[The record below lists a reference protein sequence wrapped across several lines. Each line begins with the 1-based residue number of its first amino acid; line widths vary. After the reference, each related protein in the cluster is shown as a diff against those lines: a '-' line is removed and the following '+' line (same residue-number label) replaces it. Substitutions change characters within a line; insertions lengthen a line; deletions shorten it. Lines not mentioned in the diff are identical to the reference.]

1 MSRERKMIGLVYLD
15 NAATTRV
22 SPEVVSGMIPYFE
35 EVYGNAGSIHCMGR
49 SARKAIDI
57 AREQVSRPIGAKPE
71 NIIFTSCGS
80 EANNLALF
88 GVAEQ
93 LSKTGNTHIIISN
106 IEHDSVL
113 GCVHDLQYKYGF
125 DVSIARADK
134 NGIVSASEIKSL
146 MREYTGL
153 VSVMAVNNE
162 LGTMNPIREIGELCR
177 SREVMFHT
185 DCVQAYCNIPIDVE
199 KDCIDFLSVSG
210 HKFHAPKGVGFLYAR
225 NKEFINP
232 ILVGG
237 GQEYGLRAGTENTPY
252 IVGLGKAAELA
263 SDKVRNRNTYSELI
277 RAFVSEIGNRID
289 GVHINGTPY
298 SGSKI
303 VNIRFDGV
311 DSETLLLFL
320 DSQGVCV
327 SAGSA
332 CAAHSAKPSHV
343 LKAIG
348 LTDMEARSSIRIS
361 ISDETTKDELNF
373 AAKEI
378 CESVNILRGK

>member
-1 MSRERKMIGLVYLD
+1 MIGLVYLD

-348 LTDMEARSSIRIS
+348 LTDMEARSSIRI
-361 ISDETTKDELNF
+361 
-373 AAKEI
+373 
-378 CESVNILRGK
+378 

>member
-1 MSRERKMIGLVYLD
+1 MIVLVYLD
-15 NAATTRV
+15 NAATTKV

-93 LSKTGNTHIIISN
+93 LAKTGNTHIIISN

-125 DVSIARADK
+125 DISIARADK

-199 KDCIDFLSVSG
+199 KDYIDFLSVSG

-263 SDKVRNRNTYSELI
+263 WNKLRDGNTYSELI
-277 RAFVSEIGNRID
+277 RAFISNLGDSID
-289 GVHINGTPY
+289 GIHINGAPY
-298 SGSKI
+298 PGSKI

-311 DSETLLLFL
+311 DSETLLLLL

-348 LTDMEARSSIRIS
+348 LTDMEARSSIRVS
-361 ISDETTKDELNF
+361 ISDETTEDELNF

-378 CESVNILRGK
+378 CDSVNILRGK

>member
-1 MSRERKMIGLVYLD
+1 MIGLVYLD

-348 LTDMEARSSIRIS
+348 LTDMEAKSSIRIS

>member
-1 MSRERKMIGLVYLD
+1 MIGLVYLD

-185 DCVQAYCNIPIDVE
+185 ECVQAYCNIPIDVE

>member
-1 MSRERKMIGLVYLD
+1 MIVLVYLD

-22 SPEVVSGMIPYFE
+22 SPEVMSGMIPYFE
-35 EVYGNAGSIHCMGR
+35 EMYGNAGSIHCMGR

-57 AREQVSRPIGAKPE
+57 AREQVSRPIGAKPG

-134 NGIVSASEIKSL
+134 NGIVSASKIKSL

-177 SREVMFHT
+177 SRGAMFHT

-263 SDKVRNRNTYSELI
+263 WNKLKDGNTYAKLI
-277 RAFVSEIGNRID
+277 RAFVSEIGDRID
-289 GVHINGTPY
+289 GIHINGTPY

-348 LTDMEARSSIRIS
+348 LTDMEARSSIRVS
-361 ISDETTKDELNF
+361 ISDETTEDELNF

>member
-1 MSRERKMIGLVYLD
+1 
-15 NAATTRV
+15 
-22 SPEVVSGMIPYFE
+22 
-35 EVYGNAGSIHCMGR
+35 
-49 SARKAIDI
+49 
-57 AREQVSRPIGAKPE
+57 
-71 NIIFTSCGS
+71 
-80 EANNLALF
+80 
-88 GVAEQ
+88 
-93 LSKTGNTHIIISN
+93 
-106 IEHDSVL
+106 
-113 GCVHDLQYKYGF
+113 
-125 DVSIARADK
+125 
-134 NGIVSASEIKSL
+134 
-146 MREYTGL
+146 
-153 VSVMAVNNE
+153 
-162 LGTMNPIREIGELCR
+162 
-177 SREVMFHT
+177 MFHT

-225 NKEFINP
+225 DKEFINP

-252 IVGLGKAAELA
+252 IVGVGKAAELA
-263 SDKVRNRNTYSELI
+263 WNKLIAWNTYDKLI
-277 RAFVSEIGNRID
+277 RAFISEIWDRID

-348 LTDMEARSSIRIS
+348 LTDMEARSSIRVS
-361 ISDETTKDELNF
+361 ISDETTEDELNF

>member
-1 MSRERKMIGLVYLD
+1 MIGLVYLD

>member
-1 MSRERKMIGLVYLD
+1 MIVLVYLD

-22 SPEVVSGMIPYFE
+22 SPEVMSGMIPYFE
-35 EVYGNAGSIHCMGR
+35 EMYGNAGSIHCMGR

-93 LSKTGNTHIIISN
+93 LAKTGNTHIIISN

-125 DVSIARADK
+125 DISIARADK

-199 KDCIDFLSVSG
+199 KDYIDFLSVSG

-263 SDKVRNRNTYSELI
+263 WNKLKDGNTYAKLI
-277 RAFVSEIGNRID
+277 RAFVSEIGDRID
-289 GVHINGTPY
+289 GIHINGTPY

-348 LTDMEARSSIRIS
+348 LTDMEARSSIRVS
-361 ISDETTKDELNF
+361 ISDETTEDELNF

>member
-1 MSRERKMIGLVYLD
+1 MIVLVYLD

-22 SPEVVSGMIPYFE
+22 SPEVMSGMIPYFE
-35 EVYGNAGSIHCMGR
+35 EMYGNAGSIHCMGR

-57 AREQVSRPIGAKPE
+57 AREQVSRPIGAKPG

-134 NGIVSASEIKSL
+134 NGIVSASKIKSL

-177 SREVMFHT
+177 SRGAMFHT

-225 NKEFINP
+225 DKEFINP

-252 IVGLGKAAELA
+252 IVGVGKAAELA
-263 SDKVRNRNTYSELI
+263 WNKLIAWNTYDKLI
-277 RAFVSEIGNRID
+277 RAFISEIWDRID

-348 LTDMEARSSIRIS
+348 LTDMEARSSIRVS
-361 ISDETTKDELNF
+361 ISDETTEDELNF
-373 AAKEI
+373 AAKDI

>member
-1 MSRERKMIGLVYLD
+1 MVYLD

-348 LTDMEARSSIRIS
+348 LTDMEAKSSIRIS